1 MRYRTWPVL
10 LIGLTTLLLLNAF
23 WGVTAIR
30 KSKQIYREVLANQE
44 RYRENDKVL
53 VEIRSGIFIVNI
65 LVRDFLLDTSPVTS
79 EGYRQRMLDIRSS
92 VERQVTRLEQLTRP
106 QDRAILKALQSELD
120 AFWAM
125 FNPVFEWTLDEKLDN
140 SRHFLRYELRP
151 RRNAVV
157 SIAEQVTK
165 LNAGN
170 IATEDENTQRG
181 KDKLF
186 RDLRQMIAASLLL
199 GVLIMAGCILRI
211 SQLEKRTDLQHKK
224 TEEAEQALRLLSH
237 RLVHA
242 QEDERRSL
250 SRELHDEVG
259 QILTALRME
268 VGSLAQL
275 RTENGRAFEEHV
287 EEAKQLAEQSLRAV
301 RDMAMGLR
309 PSMLDDL
316 GLGPAVEW
324 QARDF
329 ARRIGVPVSVEIDG
343 DLRQISDAQR
353 TCVYRVVQEALTNCA
368 RHAQAKSIRITLH
381 GSEDALTLAVED
393 DGVGMGTRGPDR
405 AGIGLVGIEERVRE
419 LGGALHIHS
428 QPGRGT
434 LLRIEIPLNAEVIA

>member
-10 LIGLTTLLLLNAF
+10 LIGLTTLLLLNAL

-79 EGYRQRMLDIRSS
+79 EVYRKGMLDIRSS
-92 VERQVTRLEQLTRP
+92 VERQVARLEQLTRP
-106 QDRAILKALQSELD
+106 EDRPILKNLQAEMD

-125 FNPVFEWTLDEKLDN
+125 FNPVFEWTLDDKLEN
-140 SRHFLRYELRP
+140 SRHFLRYQLRP
-151 RRNAVV
+151 RRNAVL
-157 SIAEQVTK
+157 SIAEQVSK

-170 IATEDENTQRG
+170 IAAENENTQRS

-186 RDLRQMIAASLLL
+186 RDLRQMITASLLL
-199 GVLIMAGCILRI
+199 GVLIVAGCILRV
-211 SQLEKRTDLQHKK
+211 SQLERRTELQHRK

-237 RLVHA
+237 RLVKA
-242 QEDERRSL
+242 QEEERRSL

-268 VGSLAQL
+268 VGSLEQL
-275 RTENGRAFEEHV
+275 RTENGQAFQEHV
-287 EEAKQLAEQSLRAV
+287 EDAKQLAEQSLRAV

-329 ARRIGVPVSVEIDG
+329 ARRVGVPVSVEIDG
-343 DLRQISDAQR
+343 DLKQISDAQR

-368 RHAQAKSIRITLH
+368 RHAQAKNIRITLH
-381 GSEDALTLAVED
+381 GSEESLTLSVED
-393 DGVGMGTRGPDR
+393 DGIGMASEIPER

-419 LGGALHIHS
+419 LGGTIHIQS
-428 QPGRGT
+428 QPARGT
-434 LLRIEIPLNAEVIA
+434 MLRIKIPLNAEVAV